1 MYAFESKVRYSEV
14 GEDTRMTLYSVLNY
28 FQDCSV
34 FHSESVGRGTAVQ
47 EELGRAWVLTGWQIE
62 FRRAADLGE
71 SIRIS
76 TWPHGFRGFVGERNF
91 LMETLD
97 GEVLACADSSWAYID
112 VKTGHPVK
120 ASEEER
126 AAYPVEEK
134 LDMKPLGRRI
144 RIPAFPPVSRRSPDS
159 RSGCPVSNHHV
170 NNAQYIRLSQE
181 YIPADFQVQRLRAEY
196 KRQAVLGDQIFPMV
210 SKTEDSY
217 VVALCNEE
225 KEPYAVVEFS

>member
-126 AAYPVEEK
+126 AAYPRTCFGHPDGIDKAAIGSTDIHRTQFVYEFDCETLQGRGLLLGEK
-134 LDMKPLGRRI
+134 
-144 RIPAFPPVSRRSPDS
+144 ADS
-159 RSGCPVSNHHV
+159 
-170 NNAQYIRLSQE
+170 
-181 YIPADFQVQRLRAEY
+181 
-196 KRQAVLGDQIFPMV
+196 IF
-210 SKTEDSY
+210 
-217 VVALCNEE
+217 L
-225 KEPYAVVEFS
+225 

>member
-144 RIPAFPPVSRRSPDS
+144 RIPGGAAGDGRLYRPPVS
-159 RSGCPVSNHHV
+159 SGLQSSCKQCTVYP
-170 NNAQYIRLSQE
+170 I
-181 YIPADFQVQRLRAEY
+181 
-196 KRQAVLGDQIFPMV
+196 
-210 SKTEDSY
+210 
-217 VVALCNEE
+217 VAGIH
-225 KEPYAVVEFS
+225 PG

>member
-1 MYAFESKVRYSEV
+1 M
-14 GEDTRMTLYSVLNY
+14 
-28 FQDCSV
+28 C
-34 FHSESVGRGTAVQ
+34 
-47 EELGRAWVLTGWQIE
+47 
-62 FRRAADLGE
+62 
-71 SIRIS
+71 IRD
-76 TWPHGFRGFVGERNF
+76 R
-91 LMETLD
+91 
-97 GEVLACADSSWAYID
+97 ACADSSWAYID

-134 LDMKPLGRRI
+134 LDMKLLGRRI
-144 RIPAFPPVSRRSPDS
+144 RIPEERQEMGGFTFRQYHLD
-159 RSGCPVSNHHV
+159 SNHHV

>member
-1 MYAFESKVRYSEV
+1 MYSFESKVRYSEV

-47 EELGRAWVLTGWQIE
+47 GELGRAWVLTGWQIE

-76 TWPHGFRGFVGERNF
+76 TWPHGFRGFIGERNF

-97 GEVLACADSSWAYID
+97 GEILACADSSWAYID
-112 VKTGHPVK
+112 TKTGHPVK

-126 AAYPVEEK
+126 AVYPIEEK
-134 LDMKPLGRRI
+134 LDMKPLGRKI
-144 RIPAFPPVSRRSPDS
+144 RIPEERQEM
-159 RSGCPVSNHHV
+159 GCFTVRQYHLDSNHHV
-170 NNAQYIRLSQE
+170 NKAQ
-181 YIPADFQVQRLRAEY
+181 
-196 KRQAVLGDQIFPMV
+196 
-210 SKTEDSY
+210 
-217 VVALCNEE
+217 
-225 KEPYAVVEFS
+225 

>member
-1 MYAFESKVRYSEV
+1 MLNDIPGVSAKKPKAAFYIFPKLDVEKFNIYDDEKFALDLLREKRILIVHGGGFNWGQPDHFR
-14 GEDTRMTLYSVLNY
+14 VLNY

-97 GEVLACADSSWAYID
+97 GEVLACADSSWAGERLYLIFFICCMIS
-112 VKTGHPVK
+112 GH
-120 ASEEER
+120 
-126 AAYPVEEK
+126 
-134 LDMKPLGRRI
+134 
-144 RIPAFPPVSRRSPDS
+144 F
-159 RSGCPVSNHHV
+159 
-170 NNAQYIRLSQE
+170 
-181 YIPADFQVQRLRAEY
+181 
-196 KRQAVLGDQIFPMV
+196 
-210 SKTEDSY
+210 
-217 VVALCNEE
+217 
-225 KEPYAVVEFS
+225 

>member
-1 MYAFESKVRYSEV
+1 MYSFDSRIRYSEV
-14 GEDTRMTLYSVLNY
+14 DSNGTLNWLALMDY

-47 EELGRAWVLTGWQIE
+47 GELGRAWVLTGWQIE

-76 TWPHGFRGFVGERNF
+76 TWPHGFRGFIGERNF

-97 GEVLACADSSWAYID
+97 GEILACADSSWAYID
-112 VKTGHPVK
+112 TKTGHPVK

-126 AAYPVEEK
+126 AVYPIEEK
-134 LDMKPLGRRI
+134 LDMKPLGRKI
-144 RIPAFPPVSRRSPDS
+144 RIPEERQEM
-159 RSGCPVSNHHV
+159 GCFIVRQYHLDSNHHV

-196 KRQAVLGDQIFPMV
+196 KRQAVLGDRIFPLV

-225 KEPYAVVEFS
+225 KEPYAVVEFA

>member
-76 TWPHGFRGFVGERNF
+76 TWPH
-91 LMETLD
+91 
-97 GEVLACADSSWAYID
+97 DSGD
-112 VKTGHPVK
+112 L
-120 ASEEER
+120 SES
-126 AAYPVEEK
+126 V
-134 LDMKPLGRRI
+134 I
-144 RIPAFPPVSRRSPDS
+144 S
-159 RSGCPVSNHHV
+159 
-170 NNAQYIRLSQE
+170 
-181 YIPADFQVQRLRAEY
+181 
-196 KRQAVLGDQIFPMV
+196 
-210 SKTEDSY
+210 
-217 VVALCNEE
+217 
-225 KEPYAVVEFS
+225 

>member
-1 MYAFESKVRYSEV
+1 M
-14 GEDTRMTLYSVLNY
+14 
-28 FQDCSV
+28 
-34 FHSESVGRGTAVQ
+34 Q

-134 LDMKPLGRRI
+134 LDMKPLGRKSG
-144 RIPAFPPVSRRSPDS
+144 FRRSG
-159 RSGCPVSNHHV
+159 R
-170 NNAQYIRLSQE
+170 RWE
-181 YIPADFQVQRLRAEY
+181 
-196 KRQAVLGDQIFPMV
+196 
-210 SKTEDSY
+210 
-217 VVALCNEE
+217 AL
-225 KEPYAVVEFS
+225 PSASIIWTPIIM

>member
-62 FRRAADLGE
+62 CRRAADLGE

-144 RIPAFPPVSRRSPDS
+144 RIPEERQEMGGFTVRQYHLD
-159 RSGCPVSNHHV
+159 SNHHV

-217 VVALCNEE
+217 VVALCNEV

>member
-1 MYAFESKVRYSEV
+1 M
-14 GEDTRMTLYSVLNY
+14 L
-28 FQDCSV
+28 
-34 FHSESVGRGTAVQ
+34 
-47 EELGRAWVLTGWQIE
+47 
-62 FRRAADLGE
+62 FR
-71 SIRIS
+71 S
-76 TWPHGFRGFVGERNF
+76 
-91 LMETLD
+91 
-97 GEVLACADSSWAYID
+97 D

-144 RIPAFPPVSRRSPDS
+144 RIPEERQEMGGFTVRQYHLD
-159 RSGCPVSNHHV
+159 SNHHV

>member
-1 MYAFESKVRYSEV
+1 MYSFDSRIRYSEV
-14 GEDTRMTLYSVLNY
+14 DSNGTLNWLALMDY

-47 EELGRAWVLTGWQIE
+47 GELGRAWVLTGWQIE

-76 TWPHGFRGFVGERNF
+76 TWPHGFRGFIGERNF

-97 GEVLACADSSWAYID
+97 GEILACADSSWAYID
-112 VKTGHPVK
+112 TKTGHPVK

-126 AAYPVEEK
+126 AVYPIEEK
-134 LDMKPLGRRI
+134 LDMKPLGRKI
-144 RIPAFPPVSRRSPDS
+144 RIPEERQEM
-159 RSGCPVSNHHV
+159 GCFTVRQYHLDSNHHV

-196 KRQAVLGDQIFPMV
+196 KRQAVLGDKIFPLV

-217 VVALCNEE
+217 VVALCNEK
-225 KEPYAVVEFS
+225 KESYAVVEFA

>member
-112 VKTGHPVK
+112 VKNRTSGKGIRGRTGSISGGGETGYETAGKKNP
-120 ASEEER
+120 
-126 AAYPVEEK
+126 
-134 LDMKPLGRRI
+134 D
-144 RIPAFPPVSRRSPDS
+144 SRRSG
-159 RSGCPVSNHHV
+159 R
-170 NNAQYIRLSQE
+170 RWE
-181 YIPADFQVQRLRAEY
+181 
-196 KRQAVLGDQIFPMV
+196 
-210 SKTEDSY
+210 
-217 VVALCNEE
+217 AL
-225 KEPYAVVEFS
+225 PSASIIWTPIIM

>member
-126 AAYPVEEK
+126 AAYPVEENP
-134 LDMKPLGRRI
+134 DSGGAAGDGRLYR
-144 RIPAFPPVSRRSPDS
+144 PPVS
-159 RSGCPVSNHHV
+159 SGLQSSCKQCTVYPIVSGIH
-170 NNAQYIRLSQE
+170 
-181 YIPADFQVQRLRAEY
+181 P
-196 KRQAVLGDQIFPMV
+196 G
-210 SKTEDSY
+210 
-217 VVALCNEE
+217 
-225 KEPYAVVEFS
+225 